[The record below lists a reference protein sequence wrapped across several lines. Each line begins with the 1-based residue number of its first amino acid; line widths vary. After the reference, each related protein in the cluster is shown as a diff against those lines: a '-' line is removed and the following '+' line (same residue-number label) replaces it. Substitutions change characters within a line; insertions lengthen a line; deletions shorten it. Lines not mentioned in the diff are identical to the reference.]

1 MFKSKLN
8 SEMTADVL
16 KGRIWIGLVI
26 LADWLVIF
34 WWSWISF
41 PFVGHKSNLQ
51 NITYGVIVGIPFL
64 AAILIYLALSIKDL
78 MAASRL
84 TDTSSITAEKRR
96 V

>member
-8 SEMTADVL
+8 PEITADTL
-16 KGRIWIGLVI
+16 KGRIWMGLFI
-26 LADWLVIF
+26 LADWLVIL

-64 AAILIYLALSIKDL
+64 VFILIYLALSIKDL
-78 MAASRL
+78 RAASQL
-84 TDTSSITAEKRR
+84 TDTGSNTAKK
-96 V
+96 